1 MFDPKDQN
9 ISTGNRLPF
18 LFFVDTN
25 YGQDYGNG
33 GLVNTNDLMRIDPK
47 MALRCPNLTTKL
59 FFDSVGVS
67 YRKETEI
74 LHSQSPQQRMSNHS
88 AT

>member
-33 GLVNTNDLMRIDPK
+33 GLVNDQRLNENRFQDGLE
-47 MALRCPNLTTKL
+47 
-59 FFDSVGVS
+59 VS
-67 YRKETEI
+67 QPDHKAV
-74 LHSQSPQQRMSNHS
+74 L
-88 AT
+88 